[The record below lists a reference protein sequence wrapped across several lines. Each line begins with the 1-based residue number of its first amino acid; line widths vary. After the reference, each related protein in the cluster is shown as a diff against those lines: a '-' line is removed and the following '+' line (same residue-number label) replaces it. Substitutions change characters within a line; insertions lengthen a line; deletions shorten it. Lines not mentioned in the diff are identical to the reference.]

1 MRFLLVLSAFVLAG
15 CASTQPAAKDGKAT
29 ATVETQPEKA
39 PEGTHPIAEKG
50 GPPMEPFSLK
60 RSEGGMYRS
69 SVDGGKVVMISFWA
83 TWCGPCKTELER
95 MDPVYRDLKDRG
107 FEYLAVSTD
116 TAETVAEVRS
126 YIRSSGYAYPVLL
139 DTTGAML
146 AQHNPRGDLPF
157 YILVNRKG
165 QIVEKHQ
172 GFKPGDEIG
181 LRAKVEALLEAN

>member
-1 MRFLLVLSAFVLAG
+1 MRIFFAVIFLLSG
-15 CASTQPAAKDGKAT
+15 CAGPQLTEEAPATEVHAADESASS
-29 ATVETQPEKA
+29 A
-39 PEGTHPIAEKG
+39 GTNHPIAKKG
-50 GPPMEPFSLK
+50 GPPIEAFTLK
-60 RSEGGMYRS
+60 RSKGGMYRS
-69 SVDGGKVVMISFWA
+69 SADAGKVVLISFWA

-95 MDPVYRDLKDRG
+95 MDPVYQDLREKG

-126 YIRSSGYAYPVLL
+126 YVRSSGYEYPILL

-146 AQHNPRGDLPF
+146 ARHNPRGDLPF

-172 GFKPGDEIG
+172 GFKPGDEVG
-181 LRAKVEALLEAN
+181 LRAKIEALLEAN

>member
-1 MRFLLVLSAFVLAG
+1 MRSFFALILFVSG
-15 CASTQPAAKDGKAT
+15 CAGSQLTETATAKAPAA
-29 ATVETQPEKA
+29 EQ
-39 PEGTHPIAEKG
+39 GTSGAVASHPIAKKG
-50 GPPMEPFSLK
+50 GPPMEAFALK
-60 RSEGGMYRS
+60 RSKGGMYRS
-69 SVDGGKVVMISFWA
+69 SGDAGKVVLISFWA

-95 MDPVYRDLKDRG
+95 MDPVYQDLREKG

-126 YIRSSGYAYPVLL
+126 YVRSSGYGYPVLL

-146 AQHNPRGDLPF
+146 ARHNPRGDLPF

-172 GFKPGDEIG
+172 GFKPGDEVG
-181 LRAKVEALLEAN
+181 LRAKIEALLEAN